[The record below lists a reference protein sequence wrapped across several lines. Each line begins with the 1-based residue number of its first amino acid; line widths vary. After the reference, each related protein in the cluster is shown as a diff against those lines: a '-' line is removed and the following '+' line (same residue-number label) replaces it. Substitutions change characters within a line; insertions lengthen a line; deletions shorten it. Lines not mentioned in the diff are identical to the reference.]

1 MRLDAGITN
10 VSSAGTRVQVN
21 NSPMGVRWVQFKALA
36 ANGNLTY
43 VGVDDV
49 SASLGYELSAGNT
62 VELNFSELGRGSASA
77 SVPANVLYVDA
88 ASSGDKISWLM
99 ILDG

>member
-21 NSPMGVRWVQFKALA
+21 NVTNRVKQVQFKALA
-36 ANGNLTY
+36 GNSGLAY
-43 VGVDDV
+43 VGVSDV

-62 VELNFSELGRGSASA
+62 VSLNFGEFGV
-77 SVPANVLYVDA
+77 SVPANIFYVDA
-88 ASSGDKISWLM
+88 ATNNDKISWMM
-99 ILDG
+99 ILEG

>member
-21 NSPMGVRWVQFKALA
+21 NVTNRVKQEQFKALA
-36 ANGNLTY
+36 GNSGLAY
-43 VGVDDV
+43 VGVSDV

-62 VELNFSELGRGSASA
+62 VSLNFGEFGG
-77 SVPANVLYVDA
+77 SVPSNIFYVDVA
-88 ASSGDKISWLM
+88 TNNDKISWLM
-99 ILDG
+99 ILEG